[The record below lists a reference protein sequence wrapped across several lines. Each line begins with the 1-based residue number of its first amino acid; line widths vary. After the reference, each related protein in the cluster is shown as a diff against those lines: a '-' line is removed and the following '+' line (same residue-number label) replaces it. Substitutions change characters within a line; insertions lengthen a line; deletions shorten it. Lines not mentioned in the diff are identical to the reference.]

1 MPNTDANAYERIRTH
16 TNAYQIQIQTHSQIQ
31 TQTQKQISKA
41 KADAHTNASAFANSN
56 TTANTGRNRP
66 VTGAVC
72 VDAPVPTVDKYTPFH
87 KGFPLFPQNY
97 PHPGQTLSTC
107 RIF

>member
-1 MPNTDANAYERIRTH
+1 MH
-16 TNAYQIQIQTHSQIQ
+16 TQTHLPLQIQ
-31 TQTQKQISKA
+31 TQPQTQGE
-41 KADAHTNASAFANSN
+41 
-56 TTANTGRNRP
+56 TAREQ
-66 VTGAVC
+66 ALC